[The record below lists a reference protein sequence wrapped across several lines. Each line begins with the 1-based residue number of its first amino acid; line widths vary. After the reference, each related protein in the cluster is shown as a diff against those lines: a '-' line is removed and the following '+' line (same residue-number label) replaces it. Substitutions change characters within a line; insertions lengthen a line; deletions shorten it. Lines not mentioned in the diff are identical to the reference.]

1 MTNNP
6 FENDILNIDNNINNN
21 IENSSIEIWVE
32 QFGKKK
38 NTYISG
44 WNINDSE
51 LKEHIKIFKKKHGCN
66 GTLKINND
74 NIKVIMFQG
83 EQIDHIIN
91 YMKKLEI
98 NNINI
103 KGIINE

>member
-1 MTNNP
+1 MINNP
-6 FENDILNIDNNINNN
+6 FENEKININNF
-21 IENSSIEIWVE
+21 ENLLIEIWVE

-44 WNINDSE
+44 WNLNENE
-51 LKEHIKIFKKKHGCN
+51 LKEHIKIFKRKHGCN

-83 EQIDHIIN
+83 EHINHIIN
-91 YMKKLEI
+91 YLKNLEINI

-103 KGIINE
+103 KGIINQ